1 MKYFLFTFPIC
12 FMMFACGGNSGSK
25 KPSDDKTEGKKV
37 YDRTCAPCHGLDGSQ
52 GVSGAKDLGVSVL
65 SLEDRIQLI
74 QKGKG
79 VMPGYQS
86 TLSENEIKAVAE
98 YTMTLKK

>member
-1 MKYFLFTFPIC
+1 MKYFVYTLPIY
-12 FMMFACGGNSGSK
+12 FIMFSCGGNSGSK
-25 KPSDDKTEGKKV
+25 TPTEQITDGKKV

-65 SLEDRIQLI
+65 GLEDRIQLI
-74 QKGKG
+74 KKGKG